1 MRMRDLVLGTAGHI
15 DHGKTAIVRALTGV
29 DTDRLP
35 EEKARGIS
43 IELGFAFLDL
53 PGGTDA
59 AVRAPRRIAVVDV
72 PGHERFVRTM
82 VAGASGID
90 LALLV
95 VAADDSVM
103 PQTREHL
110 AILELLGIR
119 RGVVAITKADLAEPS
134 WLDLV
139 EADVRELAQGTFLE
153 NAEVV
158 RVSALT
164 GAGLDALRG
173 AIARAAA
180 AHDAAIDEAGDL
192 FRLCV
197 DRSFVLRGLGTV
209 VTGTVAAGALSAGA
223 EVEWLPA
230 GRLIRV
236 RSVQSHGA
244 DADAVRRGQRAALNL
259 MGVHHD
265 EVQRGDVLATPGFL
279 RSSRRVTV
287 GVRVLPGAPA
297 LRDRERVRVHL
308 GTQEVLAGVRLLE
321 DEEIAPGAA
330 GVAQLVGQTPFVA
343 VGGQPVIVRRESPV
357 VTVGGGRVLEPV
369 AAPIRR
375 LDGRALAHVRRL
387 ASPDDRERAE
397 AAIYL
402 EGFVAGVAMD
412 VARGAGVTLARA
424 IVLLGEM
431 EAAGTLAHVGADRG
445 ALRLHHARLAEAR
458 THVERAL
465 DALHDAAPL
474 ERFVPR
480 ERLERRLAW
489 MGGDLVRAVVAHLA
503 SRKALVVSAGGVA
516 LPSFAP
522 ILTEQQRGLRDRVL
536 ASYLAGGFAPE
547 GPGAIASAAGVAP
560 EQLRPVIEVCAGMG
574 ELVRVDG
581 ELYLHRDKAAE
592 LRERIAAALAGGAGR
607 TVSEIK
613 DALGTSRKYAVPIC
627 EYLDRAGVTVRQGDK
642 RYLRAAPPPA
652 GESSA

>member
-1 MRMRDLVLGTAGHI
+1 MRDLVLGTAGHI
-15 DHGKTAIVRALTGV
+15 DHGKTALVRALTGV

-53 PGGTDA
+53 RGGTDA
-59 AVRAPRRIAVVDV
+59 AAVIQSRRIAVVDV

-82 VAGASGID
+82 VAGSSGID

-95 VAADDSVM
+95 VAADDSIM

-119 RGVVAITKADLAEPS
+119 RGVLAITKSDLAEPG

-139 EADVRELAQGTFLE
+139 EADVRGVVQGTFLE

-164 GAGLDALRG
+164 GAGLGALRG

-180 AHDAAIDEAGDL
+180 AHDAEAAEAGDL

-223 EVEWLPA
+223 EVECLPA

-244 DADAVRRGQRAALNL
+244 DADSVRRGQRAALNL

-265 EVQRGDVLATPGFL
+265 EIQRGDVLATPGFL
-279 RSSRRVTV
+279 RPARRMTV
-287 GVRVLPGAPA
+287 GVHVLPGAPA

-321 DEEIAPGAA
+321 ADEIAPGAA
-330 GVAQLVGQTPFVA
+330 GFAQLVGQTPFVA
-343 VGGQPVIVRRESPV
+343 VNGQPLIVRMESPV
-357 VTVGGGRVLEPV
+357 VTIGGGRVLEPA

-375 LDGRALAHVRRL
+375 RDGRALGHLRRL

-402 EGFVAGVAMD
+402 GGFVAGGAMD

-424 IVLLGEM
+424 SALLDEM
-431 EAAGTLAHVGADRG
+431 EAVGTLAHVGTDRG
-445 ALRLHHARLAEAR
+445 AMRLHHARLAEAR

-465 DALHDAAPL
+465 EALHDAAPL

-489 MGGDLVRAVVAHLA
+489 LDGDLVRAVVAHLA
-503 SRKALVVSAGGVA
+503 ARKALVVSAGGVA

-522 ILTEQQRGLRDRVL
+522 ILTEQQRGLRERVL

-560 EQLRPVIEVCAGMG
+560 EQVRPVIEVCAGMG
-574 ELVRVDG
+574 ELVRVDN
-581 ELYLHRDKAAE
+581 ELYLHRDTAAE
-592 LRERIAAALAGGAGR
+592 LRARIAAALAGGAGR

-627 EYLDRAGVTVRQGDK
+627 EWLDRAGVTVRKGDK
-642 RYLRAAPPPA
+642 RYLREAPPTA
-652 GESSA
+652 